1 MALEQKIQQDIM
13 AAMKAHDNVRTNAVR
28 AIKSAILLAK
38 TAGQGDGRRL
48 QAALRPGRRANA
60 VHHCPSAA
68 RPGMKLRE
76 VIAALEHLAPLRL
89 QDEWDNS
96 GLQVGFPESEI
107 DQVLVCLDVTEAIVD
122 EAIAAECNLIVSH
135 HPLIFKALRQ
145 VSDATYQQRC
155 VVKALA
161 AGISIYSA
169 HTSLDNAPGG
179 VNHRIAALLGLEKLR
194 WLSPRDGEDA
204 GSGLVGE
211 LPASEPDAAFL
222 ARVQR
227 TFGVECLQ
235 HSALDGR
242 QVRRVAL
249 CGGAGAFLLHDA
261 VCAGADCFI
270 SGEFHYHD
278 YFENQGVLL
287 AELGHYQSEQFTQ
300 DLLLEYLHKTCP
312 GLTVRKTAINT
323 NPICYDQSAR

>member
-1 MALEQKIQQDIM
+1 
-13 AAMKAHDNVRTNAVR
+13 
-28 AIKSAILLAK
+28 
-38 TAGQGDGRRL
+38 
-48 QAALRPGRRANA
+48 
-60 VHHCPSAA
+60 
-68 RPGMKLRE
+68 MKLRE

-96 GLQVGFPESEI
+96 GLQVGFPETEI
-107 DQVLVCLDVTEAIVD
+107 DNVLVCLDVTEAIVD
-122 EAIAAECNLIVSH
+122 EAIAAKCNLIVSH

-261 VCAGADCFI
+261 VCAGADCFL

-312 GLTVRKTAINT
+312 GLTVRKTALNT

>member
-1 MALEQKIQQDIM
+1 
-13 AAMKAHDNVRTNAVR
+13 
-28 AIKSAILLAK
+28 
-38 TAGQGDGRRL
+38 
-48 QAALRPGRRANA
+48 
-60 VHHCPSAA
+60 
-68 RPGMKLRE
+68 MKLRE
-76 VIAALEHLAPLRL
+76 VTAALEHLAPLRL

-96 GLQVGFPESEI
+96 GLQVGFPEAEI
-107 DQVLVCLDVTEAIVD
+107 DSVLVCLDITEAVVD
-122 EAIAAECNLIVSH
+122 EAIAAKCNLIVSH

-155 VVKALA
+155 VIKALA
-161 AGISIYSA
+161 AGVSIYSA
-169 HTSLDNAPGG
+169 HTNLDNAPGG
-179 VNHRIAALLGLEKLR
+179 VNHRIAALLGLQKLR

-227 TFGVECLQ
+227 TFGVQCLQ

-242 QVRRVAL
+242 QIRRVAL

-261 VCAGADCFI
+261 VCAGADCFL

-312 GLTVRKTAINT
+312 DLSVRKTSLNT
-323 NPICYDQSAR
+323 NPIRYDQSAR

>member
-1 MALEQKIQQDIM
+1 
-13 AAMKAHDNVRTNAVR
+13 
-28 AIKSAILLAK
+28 
-38 TAGQGDGRRL
+38 
-48 QAALRPGRRANA
+48 
-60 VHHCPSAA
+60 
-68 RPGMKLRE
+68 MKLRE

-122 EAIAAECNLIVSH
+122 EAIAAKCNLIVSH

-235 HSALDGR
+235 HSALDRR

>member
-1 MALEQKIQQDIM
+1 
-13 AAMKAHDNVRTNAVR
+13 
-28 AIKSAILLAK
+28 
-38 TAGQGDGRRL
+38 
-48 QAALRPGRRANA
+48 
-60 VHHCPSAA
+60 
-68 RPGMKLRE
+68 MKLRE

-96 GLQVGFPESEI
+96 GLQVGFPEAETDS
-107 DQVLVCLDVTEAIVD
+107 VLVCLDVTEAIVD
-122 EAIAAECNLIVSH
+122 EAIAAKCNLIVSH

-179 VNHRIAALLGLEKLR
+179 VNHRIAALLGLQKLR

-227 TFGVECLQ
+227 TFGVQCLQ

-242 QVRRVAL
+242 QVRRVAV

-261 VCAGADCFI
+261 VCAGADCFL

>member
-1 MALEQKIQQDIM
+1 MKLKEIIVALE
-13 AAMKAHDNVRTNAVR
+13 R
-28 AIKSAILLAK
+28 
-38 TAGQGDGRRL
+38 
-48 QAALRPGRRANA
+48 
-60 VHHCPSAA
+60 
-68 RPGMKLRE
+68 
-76 VIAALEHLAPLRL
+76 LAPLRL

-122 EAIAAECNLIVSH
+122 EAIAAKCNLIVSH

>member
-1 MALEQKIQQDIM
+1 
-13 AAMKAHDNVRTNAVR
+13 
-28 AIKSAILLAK
+28 
-38 TAGQGDGRRL
+38 
-48 QAALRPGRRANA
+48 
-60 VHHCPSAA
+60 
-68 RPGMKLRE
+68 MKLRE

-122 EAIAAECNLIVSH
+122 EAIAAKCNLIVSH

-179 VNHRIAALLGLEKLR
+179 VNHRIAALLGLQKLR

-300 DLLLEYLHKTCP
+300 DLLLEYLHRTCP

>member
-1 MALEQKIQQDIM
+1 
-13 AAMKAHDNVRTNAVR
+13 
-28 AIKSAILLAK
+28 
-38 TAGQGDGRRL
+38 
-48 QAALRPGRRANA
+48 
-60 VHHCPSAA
+60 
-68 RPGMKLRE
+68 MKLRE

-122 EAIAAECNLIVSH
+122 EAIAAKCNLIVSH

-179 VNHRIAALLGLEKLR
+179 VNHRIAALLGLQKLR

-323 NPICYDQSAR
+323 NPICYDQSER